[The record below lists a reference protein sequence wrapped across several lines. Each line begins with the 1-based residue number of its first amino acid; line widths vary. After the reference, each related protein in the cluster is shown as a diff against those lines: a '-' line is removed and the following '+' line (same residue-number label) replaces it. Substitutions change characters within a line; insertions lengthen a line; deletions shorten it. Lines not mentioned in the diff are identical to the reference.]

1 MKHIVFVYDI
11 EKSKLNRQFT
21 VRMEERMLSGQ
32 RWEKTGQTR
41 IYFASD
47 WAELR
52 AAFANP
58 DLARDAMQSEMELRK
73 TEGKSISGD
82 MELTRLRISP
92 GYIKSFLNLCSSGG
106 VLCHEK
112 GEILNIS
119 ILDNIKPDIHI
130 QAEAI
135 DLFMQGKNYLDCDY
149 TVFAGTVLVFFQSTL
164 FLFNRN
170 YLDVLRKITYGRPL
184 QPDELERSKQLLS
197 EHANDVNFIFTTDQN
212 SETITSFVPVFDL
225 APDLKFANLYFDYD
239 GTFIDFKAP
248 EKTWTHM
255 DRQKTIRRDEE
266 KEKGFVNQLIQ
277 RGLRRPASNG
287 DFFLSSVDRME
298 TLKWLER
305 KGIQLSVDR
314 RKLNLDLQLRLEMGV
329 EKNSVLV
336 GGMVAAGRSSV
347 AVQDVVSAI
356 NENRSWFRFD
366 DGSVG
371 LTSPLKDELSTL
383 RPFCKSGRIALPKH
397 QFALLPEK
405 LIENPS
411 CQPDPQFQDLINFQ
425 LADARLK
432 PFDLPTPLETV
443 LRPYQAY
450 GYMWLW
456 NLKELGFGGILAD
469 DMGLGKTLQVLALL
483 LRLKQ
488 NGARALLVVPKTL
501 TDNWELEILKFT
513 PQLSYV
519 IHPRQRQPESLDR
532 ADLVITTYGLVRS
545 DVEVFKKY
553 HWDTMILDEAQNIK
567 NFYTD
572 TSRQIRK
579 IPAGFKLALTGT
591 PLENSLT
598 DLYSIFEFIMPGFLG
613 SLKAFKQN
621 YPPQNPEAGKTLRQ
635 LTKPFILRRL
645 KRQVCHELPSKTES
659 SIFCELYQNQAEEY
673 QKALHSARVKLT
685 EKEQQSPSMNILTAL
700 LRLRQIACN
709 LRLLSDKYSTKS
721 GKLDRVLEMADEI
734 LNEGNSILVFS
745 QFTKHL
751 DIVKQALIKQ
761 SIPYYY
767 LDGTT
772 PNRKDVVKSFQ
783 QEKKACI
790 FLISLKT
797 GGVGLNLTNAN
808 YVFLLDPWWN
818 PAVENQ
824 AIDRC
829 YRIGQSDPVTVYRFI
844 SKGSIEEKIMI
855 LKERKRQ
862 MEDQVINVTDME
874 SIPLSEE
881 ELKQLMMD

>member
-11 EKSKLNRQFT
+11 EKSKFHRQFT
-21 VRMEERMLSGQ
+21 VRLEERMLSGQ
-32 RWEKTGQTR
+32 RWEKTGKTR
-41 IYFASD
+41 VYFASD
-47 WAELR
+47 LAELR

-58 DLARDAMQSEMELRK
+58 GLARDAMQSEMEIRK

-92 GYIKSFLNLCSSGG
+92 GNIKSFLNIGSSKG
-106 VLCHEK
+106 VLCNEN
-112 GEILNIS
+112 GDVLNFN
-119 ILDNIKPDIHI
+119 ILDNVKPDIHI
-130 QAEAI
+130 HADAI
-135 DLFMQGKNYLDCDY
+135 DLFMQDKNYLDCDY
-149 TVFAGTVLVFFQSTL
+149 TVFSGTVLVFFQSTL

-184 QPDELERSKQLLS
+184 QPDEFEGAKRLLS
-197 EHANDVNFIFTTDQN
+197 QHANDLNFVFTTGQN
-212 SETITSFVPVFDL
+212 IITITSFVPVFDL
-225 APDLKFANLYFDYD
+225 ASNLNFANLYFNYD
-239 GTFIDFKAP
+239 GTFIDLNAP
-248 EKTWTHM
+248 EKTRINI
-255 DRQKTIRRDEE
+255 DQRKTIKRDEE
-266 KEKGFVNQLIQ
+266 KEKVFVDQLIQ
-277 RGLRRPASNG
+277 RGLRRQTSNG
-287 DFFLSSVDRME
+287 DFFLSLVKRME

-305 KGIQLSVDR
+305 KGFQLSVDR
-314 RKLNLDLQLRLEMGV
+314 RKLNLDHQLHLEIRV
-329 EKNSVLV
+329 EKKTIVVS
-336 GGMVAAGRSSV
+336 GTVAAGQSSI

-356 NENRSWFRFD
+356 NENRSLFRFD

-371 LTSPLKDELSTL
+371 LTSPLKDELNAL
-383 RPFCKSGRIALPKH
+383 RPFCKGNRITVPNH
-397 QFALLPEK
+397 QFALLSEIFVEK
-405 LIENPS
+405 EPYRI
-411 CQPDPQFQDLINFQ
+411 DPQLQDLKDFQ

-432 PFDLPTPLETV
+432 PFDLPTTLKPV

-450 GYMWLW
+450 GYMWLC
-456 NLKELGFGGILAD
+456 NLKQLGFGGILAD

-488 NGARALLVVPKTL
+488 NGAKTLLVVPKTL
-501 TDNWELEILKFT
+501 IDNWELEILKFT
-513 PQLSYV
+513 PKLSYF
-519 IHPRQRQPESLDR
+519 IHRRQRQLGEMDSV
-532 ADLVITTYGLVRS
+532 DLVITTYGLVRS
-545 DVEVFKKY
+545 DVELFKKN

-567 NFYTD
+567 NYYTD
-572 TSRQIRK
+572 TSRKIRK
-579 IPAGFKLALTGT
+579 IPADFKLALTGT
-591 PLENSLT
+591 PMENSLT
-598 DLYSIFEFIMPGFLG
+598 DLYSIFEFIMPGFFG

-621 YPPQNPEAGKTLRQ
+621 YHPHNQEAYKTLRQ

-645 KRQVCHELPSKTES
+645 KRQVCHELPSKTEI
-659 SIFCELYQNQAEEY
+659 SIFCELYENQAEEY
-673 QKALHSARVKLT
+673 QKALHSARVNLT
-685 EKEQQSPSMNILTAL
+685 EEEQHSSSMNILTAL

-709 LRLLSDKYSTKS
+709 LKLLSDKYSTKS

-734 LNEGNSILVFS
+734 LQGGNSILVFS

-751 DIVKQALIKQ
+751 DIVKQALRKQ
-761 SIPYYY
+761 SINYYY

-772 PNRKDVVKSFQ
+772 RNRMDIVKNFQ

-862 MEDQVINVTDME
+862 MEDHVINVTDME
-874 SIPLSEE
+874 SIPLSEG